1 MLTRTLSPHSPGR
14 NPGVIDGSIAPA
26 PISVLPGKPPRASY
40 AANNFPMSSKAMAAN
55 KVASRAAAV
64 ATATTESTAASQTTP
79 EAAEGVATTP
89 AAATGEAAADAHVP
103 SATTP
108 AFVPG
113 RHLGPAGVAAN
124 RQFAQARSQPA
135 SRPLSPNAGP
145 HGGPAARGPRSLS
158 AAPTGAPGAARRK
171 DEKDAAALARQRVP
185 SSDDFP
191 ALGGSV
197 GSLKESTGSLA
208 GSAVVVPAGAGKTAA
223 QVLSAPA
230 PAGANPSYAK
240 PQLKKTAASAPVA
253 NKQADED
260 KERQASKSSD
270 DGQSSTS
277 GKTSDSDDVVV
288 VDAAKSAPSAPNGAP
303 SPMPPAVKKIPS
315 FAAATMVGAIKA

>member
-1 MLTRTLSPHSPGR
+1 LPSGR
-14 NPGVIDGSIAPA
+14 NPGVIDGSIPSA
-26 PISVLPGKPPRASY
+26 PISVLPGKPPRAPF
-40 AANNFPMSSKAMAAN
+40 AASNFPMSSKAMQNTAAS
-55 KVASRAAAV
+55 KVASRSAAA
-64 ATATTESTAASQTTP
+64 AASTDAAAAQVVS
-79 EAAEGVATTP
+79 EAAEGVAATP
-89 AAATGEAAADAHVP
+89 TSAGEATETHVP
-103 SATTP
+103 SAATP
-108 AFVPG
+108 AFIPG

-135 SRPLSPNAGP
+135 SRPLSPTAGQ
-145 HGGPAARGPRSLS
+145 HGGPAARGPRSVS
-158 AAPTGAPGAARRK
+158 AAPNGSAGARRK
-171 DEKDAAALARQRVP
+171 DDKDVAALARQRVP

-208 GSAVVVPAGAGKTAA
+208 GSTVVVPGAGKTAA

-240 PQLKKTAASAPVA
+240 QQPKKAAAPAV
-253 NKQADED
+253 NKQAEDD

-277 GKTSDSDDVVV
+277 GKTSDSEDAVL
-288 VDAAKSAPSAPNGAP
+288 VDAAKTAPSAPNGAP